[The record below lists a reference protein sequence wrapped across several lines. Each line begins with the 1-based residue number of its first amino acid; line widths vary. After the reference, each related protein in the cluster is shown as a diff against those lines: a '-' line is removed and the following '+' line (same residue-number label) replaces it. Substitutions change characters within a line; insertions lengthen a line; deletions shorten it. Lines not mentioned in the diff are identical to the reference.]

1 MVSKLRGSSYLHL
14 LEETGRTTAGVHH
27 VSKSR
32 QPPREMFTE
41 IHCLRL
47 LLNDKVKVAAPTGV
61 ATFIID
67 STTLHTLLSLPARCD
82 FKQLEGNR
90 LHQLQQTLGT
100 SSLMKCLWLE
110 DAQSDRCLRQDSPT
124 MLKSV
129 WWLFSDALWRLWSA
143 SPGDGPPTLHCKWSV
158 RLI

>member
-27 VSKSR
+27 VSQSR

-90 LHQLQQTLGT
+90 LHQLQQTLAEVRYIIIDEMSMVG
-100 SSLMKCLWLE
+100 
-110 DAQSDRCLRQDSPT
+110 RC
-124 MLKSV
+124 
-129 WWLFSDALWRLWSA
+129 
-143 SPGDGPPTLHCKWSV
+143 SV
-158 RLI
+158 R